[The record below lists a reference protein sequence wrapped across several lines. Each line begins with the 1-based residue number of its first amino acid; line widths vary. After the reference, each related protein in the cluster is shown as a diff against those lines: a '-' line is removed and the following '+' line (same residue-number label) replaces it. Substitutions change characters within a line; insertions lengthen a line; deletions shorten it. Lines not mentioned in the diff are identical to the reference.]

1 MTYSIDFKPV
11 IKLLIA
17 TLLIS
22 AFIYTTTQVKSSSI
36 VVNQFISTQDTI
48 VLPEAVLTPSY

>member
-1 MTYSIDFKPV
+1 MTYSIDFKPA

-22 AFIYTTTQVKSSSI
+22 SFIYTTTQVKSHSI
-36 VVNQFISTQDTI
+36 VVNQYITNQDTI
-48 VLPEAVLTPSY
+48 VLPEAVLTPVH